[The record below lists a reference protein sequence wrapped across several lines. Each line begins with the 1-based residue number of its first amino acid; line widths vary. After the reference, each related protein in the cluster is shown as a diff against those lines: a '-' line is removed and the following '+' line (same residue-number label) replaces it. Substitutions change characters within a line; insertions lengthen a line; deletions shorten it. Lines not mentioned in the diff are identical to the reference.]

1 MGIAFLK
8 KIIQVYFFSN
18 QIFTNLTI
26 GIFWMYVI
34 LTYKT
39 NVSSPVVGSPQRGLE
54 QRLYVFL
61 WIKKTP
67 KGYFRDFH
75 KVRPFIL
82 CKSEPFIVICKEF
95 SGARPRY
102 SMYVQFYYL
111 IHIILF
117 CFFFQVKMLLCPV
130 KLDQYLLP
138 KFSGIVMALK
148 SWIIH

>member
-1 MGIAFLK
+1 MKKENNNSNFLHYSENMKNFEAFISGVFCRIETLK
-8 KIIQVYFFSN
+8 WLKSGDRLSKKNNSSLFFFSN

-82 CKSEPFIVICKEF
+82 CKSEPFIVIC
-95 SGARPRY
+95 
-102 SMYVQFYYL
+102 
-111 IHIILF
+111 
-117 CFFFQVKMLLCPV
+117 
-130 KLDQYLLP
+130 
-138 KFSGIVMALK
+138 
-148 SWIIH
+148 